1 MINNKICNVLE
12 YILVLWIIFEYFT
25 VYMRLIPDVYTYTIG
40 VFILSSLLIFSKKTH
55 KNSISNSFI
64 FYVITIIFLALF
76 NPRQSLF
83 CLLYL
88 IILPLFYLYFKG
100 DMEYSNSKRGIGW
113 LKKYCNIITIIA
125 AVSLFFWFG
134 TNVFHLLEPNG
145 IIPNNWGEDLLFLNS
160 YYYIYFET
168 QEALLFGIPIQRNT
182 AIFTEAPVCNL
193 NFCFALAIELFII
206 QKKSML
212 RRLVLISGI
221 ITTFSTTGQLFLFFV
236 FFIYVFFHMKRS
248 TIRRFLLFFMPL
260 IIYAVNIGV
269 TMIIED
275 KSEGSSY
282 TSRGEHI
289 ESLIK
294 FGLAN
299 PITGSGLLTY
309 KGGVS
314 NSLFHL
320 FAEGGIVLLSLY
332 LYYVIIKPF
341 KSYLCTKNN
350 SYLLLNMAFS
360 FLFIFTVAYYKC
372 LDLAII
378 AYSMS
383 HTKNQLLKHG

>member
-1 MINNKICNVLE
+1 
-12 YILVLWIIFEYFT
+12 
-25 VYMRLIPDVYTYTIG
+25 
-40 VFILSSLLIFSKKTH
+40 
-55 KNSISNSFI
+55 
-64 FYVITIIFLALF
+64 
-76 NPRQSLF
+76 
-83 CLLYL
+83 
-88 IILPLFYLYFKG
+88 
-100 DMEYSNSKRGIGW
+100 
-113 LKKYCNIITIIA
+113 
-125 AVSLFFWFG
+125 
-134 TNVFHLLEPNG
+134 
-145 IIPNNWGEDLLFLNS
+145 
-160 YYYIYFET
+160 
-168 QEALLFGIPIQRNT
+168 
-182 AIFTEAPVCNL
+182 
-193 NFCFALAIELFII
+193 
-206 QKKSML
+206 
-212 RRLVLISGI
+212 
-221 ITTFSTTGQLFLFFV
+221 
-236 FFIYVFFHMKRS
+236 MKRS

-341 KSYLCTKNN
+341 KSYLCTKNS
-350 SYLLLNMAFS
+350 SYLLLNLAFS
-360 FLFIFTVAYYKC
+360 FLFVFTVAYYKC

-383 HTKNQLLKHG
+383 HTKNQLLNYE

>member
-1 MINNKICNVLE
+1 MKSKVCNVLE
-12 YILVLWIIFEYFT
+12 YVLVLWIIFEYFT
-25 VYMRLIPDVYTYTIG
+25 VYMRLIPDVYTYSIG
-40 VFILSSLLIFSKKTH
+40 VFILSLLLFVSNKTY
-55 KNSISNSFI
+55 KSAISSSFV
-64 FYVITIIFLALF
+64 FYLFTILFLALF
-76 NPRQSLF
+76 NPRITLF
-83 CLLYL
+83 CLIYL
-88 IILPLFYLYFKG
+88 IILPLFYLYFKDNG
-100 DMEYSNSKRGIGW
+100 EYSNSKRDIGW
-113 LKKYCNIITIIA
+113 LKKYCNIVTIIA
-125 AVSLFFWFG
+125 IVSLVFWMG
-134 TNVFHLLEPNG
+134 TNVLNIFEPNG
-145 IIPNNWGEDLLFLNS
+145 IIPNNWGEHLSFLNS

-168 QEALLFGIPIQRNT
+168 QEVLLFGVPLQRNT
-182 AIFTEAPVCNL
+182 AIFTEGPVCNL
-193 NFCFALAIELFII
+193 IFCFALAIDLFILQRKVKWRCI
-206 QKKSML
+206 I
-212 RRLVLISGI
+212 LIAAI
-221 ITTFSTTGQLFLFFV
+221 ITTFSTTGQLFLVFV

-341 KSYLCTKNN
+341 KSYLCTKNS
-350 SYLLLNMAFS
+350 SYLLLNLAFS
-360 FLFIFTVAYYKC
+360 FLFVFTVAYYKC

-383 HTKNQLLKHG
+383 HTKNQLLNYE